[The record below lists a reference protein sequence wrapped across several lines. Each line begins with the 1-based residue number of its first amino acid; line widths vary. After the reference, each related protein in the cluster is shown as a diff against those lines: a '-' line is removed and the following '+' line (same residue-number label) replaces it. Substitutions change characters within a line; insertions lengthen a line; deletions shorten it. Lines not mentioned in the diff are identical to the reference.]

1 MLSGSS
7 SRLPAASAI
16 EVVVFGLFLLL
27 LGGPSPQLI
36 QWDGNGQLVRLVD
49 DVQQVIAVAGGVTL
63 DQLLRAFSDGLRR
76 LELGLV
82 QRKEH
87 GHLLAG
93 PLVSERRTEPAQ
105 VDGNL
110 WFLHAVSSPFR

>member
-36 QWDGNGQLVRLVD
+36 QWDGNGQLVRLVLVRLVD

-93 PLVSERRTEPAQ
+93 PLVSERRTEPA
-105 VDGNL
+105 
-110 WFLHAVSSPFR
+110 